1 MEWSRKVFPNNR
13 KEIGAIMQK
22 ITEIQDKDVIMHRC
36 NEVDEMIRKLDSIW
50 KRDEKYWMQRL
61 MVKWL
66 ENGDKNTKK
75 KSPNYNSKKKKK

>member
-36 NEVDEMIRKLDSIW
+36 NEVDEMIRKPDSI
-50 KRDEKYWMQRL
+50 
-61 MVKWL
+61 
-66 ENGDKNTKK
+66 
-75 KSPNYNSKKKKK
+75 